1 MIEDFNHIIN
11 KLDLT
16 ELNTALHSMIREY
29 TFLSSTCRTLRKSDH
44 KLAIKQLSKIPNK
57 WFKKENKLL
66 SKSQDPTKK
75 KNGKKKKKRKREG
88 ERLVCLEIEIAI

>member
-75 KNGKKKKKRKREG
+75 KNGKKKKKKGRER
-88 ERLVCLEIEIAI
+88 ERDLCVWKLK